1 MRKLVRFRK
10 RWQILVAIFFILP
23 LFINCGSEQA
33 TEVTQQNFISAS
45 GEGKSNLPLQ
55 EEMINRW
62 QQKEVYV
69 TKVIDGDT
77 FWVNNGSEKFKVR
90 FIGIDAPE
98 TRNSRGKLK
107 GPYAKEAKEYVR
119 QLTENKWVKLELDVQ
134 KKDRYHR
141 LLAYIYLLDGTFL
154 NADLVK
160 SGFAIVD
167 TYPPNVKHTALFVKL
182 QHEAREENRGLWG
195 LSIKR

>member
-1 MRKLVRFRK
+1 MKKLVRFRK
-10 RWQILVAIFFILP
+10 RWQLLFVIFFILF
-23 LFINCGSEQA
+23 LFINCGSEA
-33 TEVTQQNFISAS
+33 RTDSKKQNFSAS
-45 GEGKSNLPLQ
+45 GKEKSTLPLQ

-62 QQKEVYV
+62 RQKEVYV

-107 GPYAKEAKEYVR
+107 GPYAKEAKEYVQ

-134 KKDRYHR
+134 KKDRYR
-141 LLAYIYLLDGTFL
+141 RMLAYIYLLDGTFL

-160 SGFAIVD
+160 GGFAVVD

-182 QHEAREENRGLWG
+182 QHEARESKKGVWAY
-195 LSIKR
+195 

>member
-1 MRKLVRFRK
+1 MKVIVSLEK
-10 RWQILVAIFFILP
+10 RWQLLFIVFFILF
-23 LFINCGSEQA
+23 LFINCGSETR
-33 TEVTQQNFISAS
+33 TEGKKQNFSAS
-45 GEGKSNLPLQ
+45 GKEKSTLSLQ

-107 GPYAKEAKEYVR
+107 GSYAKEAKEYVQ

-134 KKDRYHR
+134 KKDRYNR

-160 SGFAIVD
+160 DGFAVVD

-182 QHEAREENRGLWG
+182 QHEARESKKGVWAY
-195 LSIKR
+195 

>member
-1 MRKLVRFRK
+1 MKEIVSLEK
-10 RWQILVAIFFILP
+10 RWQLLFIVFFILF
-23 LFINCGSEQA
+23 LFINCGSETR
-33 TEVTQQNFISAS
+33 TEGKKQNFSAS
-45 GEGKSNLPLQ
+45 GKEKSTLSLQ

-107 GPYAKEAKEYVR
+107 GSYAKEAKEYVQ

-134 KKDRYHR
+134 KKDRYNR

-160 SGFAIVD
+160 DGFAVVD

-182 QHEAREENRGLWG
+182 QHEARESKKGVWAY
-195 LSIKR
+195 

>member
-1 MRKLVRFRK
+1 
-10 RWQILVAIFFILP
+10 
-23 LFINCGSEQA
+23 
-33 TEVTQQNFISAS
+33 
-45 GEGKSNLPLQ
+45 
-55 EEMINRW
+55 MINRW

-107 GPYAKEAKEYVR
+107 GPYAKEAKEYVKK
-119 QLTENKWVKLELDVQ
+119 LTENKWVKLELDVQ
-134 KKDRYHR
+134 KKDRYR
-141 LLAYIYLLDGTFL
+141 RMLAYIYLLDGTFL
-154 NADLVK
+154 NADLLK
-160 SGFAIVD
+160 GGFAVVD

-182 QHEAREENRGLWG
+182 QHEARESKKGVWAY
-195 LSIKR
+195 

>member
-1 MRKLVRFRK
+1 MKEIVSLEK
-10 RWQILVAIFFILP
+10 RWQLLFIVFFILF
-23 LFINCGSEQA
+23 LFINCGSETR
-33 TEVTQQNFISAS
+33 TEGKKQNFSAS
-45 GEGKSNLPLQ
+45 GKEKSTLSLQ

-107 GPYAKEAKEYVR
+107 GSYAKEAKEYVQ

-134 KKDRYHR
+134 KKDRYKR

-160 SGFAIVD
+160 DGFAVVD

-182 QHEAREENRGLWG
+182 QHEARKSKKGVWAY
-195 LSIKR
+195 

>member
-1 MRKLVRFRK
+1 MKKLVRFRK
-10 RWQILVAIFFILP
+10 RWQILVATFFILP
-23 LFINCGSEQA
+23 LFINCGSEQP
-33 TEVTQQNFISAS
+33 TEVNQQHFISAS
-45 GEGKSNLPLQ
+45 GEGKSTAPLQ

-107 GPYAKEAKEYVR
+107 GPYAKEAKEYV
-119 QLTENKWVKLELDVQ
+119 QKLTENKWVKLELDVQ
-134 KKDRYHR
+134 KKDRYR
-141 LLAYIYLLDGTFL
+141 RMLAYIYLLDGTFL

-160 SGFAIVD
+160 GGFAVVD

-182 QHEAREENRGLWG
+182 QHEARESKKGVWAY
-195 LSIKR
+195 

>member
-1 MRKLVRFRK
+1 MKEIVSLEK
-10 RWQILVAIFFILP
+10 RWQLLFVVFFILF
-23 LFINCGSEQA
+23 LFINCGSETR
-33 TEVTQQNFISAS
+33 TEGKKQNFSAS
-45 GEGKSNLPLQ
+45 GKEKSTLSLQ

-107 GPYAKEAKEYVR
+107 GPYAKEAREYVQ

-134 KKDRYHR
+134 KKDRYKR

-160 SGFAIVD
+160 GGFAVVD

-182 QHEAREENRGLWG
+182 QHQARESKKGVWAY
-195 LSIKR
+195 

>member
-1 MRKLVRFRK
+1 MKKLVRFGK

-23 LFINCGSEQA
+23 LFINCGSEQP
-33 TEVTQQNFISAS
+33 TEVNQQHFISAS
-45 GEGKSNLPLQ
+45 GEGKSTAPLQ

-119 QLTENKWVKLELDVQ
+119 QLTENKWVKLEFDVQ
-134 KKDRYHR
+134 KKDRYQR
-141 LLAYIYLLDGTFL
+141 LLAYIYLQDGTFL

-160 SGFAIVD
+160 SGFAVVD
-167 TYPPNVKHTALFVKL
+167 TYPPNLKHTNLLVKL

>member
-1 MRKLVRFRK
+1 MKEIVSLEK
-10 RWQILVAIFFILP
+10 IWQLLFVIFFILF
-23 LFINCGSEQA
+23 LFINCGSEA
-33 TEVTQQNFISAS
+33 RTEGKKQNFSAS
-45 GEGKSNLPLQ
+45 GKEKSTLSLQ

-107 GPYAKEAKEYVR
+107 GPYAKEAREYVQ

-134 KKDRYHR
+134 KKDRYKR

-160 SGFAIVD
+160 GGFAVVD

-182 QHEAREENRGLWG
+182 QHEARESKKGVWAL
-195 LSIKR
+195 K

>member
-1 MRKLVRFRK
+1 MKEIVSLEK
-10 RWQILVAIFFILP
+10 RWQLLFIVFFILF
-23 LFINCGSEQA
+23 LFINCGSETR
-33 TEVTQQNFISAS
+33 TEGKKQNFSAS
-45 GEGKSNLPLQ
+45 GKEKSTLSLQ

-107 GPYAKEAKEYVR
+107 GPYAKEAKEYVQ

-134 KKDRYHR
+134 KKDRYR
-141 LLAYIYLLDGTFL
+141 RMLAYIYLLDGTFL

-160 SGFAIVD
+160 DGFAVVD

-182 QHEAREENRGLWG
+182 QHEARESKKGVWAY
-195 LSIKR
+195 

>member
-1 MRKLVRFRK
+1 MKKLVRFRK
-10 RWQILVAIFFILP
+10 RWQILVAVFFILP

-45 GEGKSNLPLQ
+45 REGKSNLPLQ
-55 EEMINRW
+55 EAMINRW

-98 TRNSRGKLK
+98 TRSSRGKLK

-119 QLTENKWVKLELDVQ
+119 QLTENKWVKLEFDVQ

-141 LLAYIYLLDGTFL
+141 LLAYIYLQDGTFL

-160 SGFAIVD
+160 SGFAVVD
-167 TYPPNVKHTALFVKL
+167 TYPPNVKHTNLFVKL
-182 QHEAREENRGLWG
+182 QHEAREENRGL
-195 LSIKR
+195 

>member
-1 MRKLVRFRK
+1 
-10 RWQILVAIFFILP
+10 
-23 LFINCGSEQA
+23 
-33 TEVTQQNFISAS
+33 
-45 GEGKSNLPLQ
+45 
-55 EEMINRW
+55 MINRW

-119 QLTENKWVKLELDVQ
+119 QLTENKWVKLEFDVQ

-141 LLAYIYLLDGTFL
+141 LLAYIYLQDGTFL

-160 SGFAIVD
+160 SGFAVVD
-167 TYPPNVKHTALFVKL
+167 TYPPNVKHTNLFVKL
-182 QHEAREENRGLWG
+182 QHEARESKKGVWAY
-195 LSIKR
+195 

>member
-1 MRKLVRFRK
+1 MKEIISLGK
-10 RWQILVAIFFILP
+10 RWQIKFAIFFIVA
-23 LFINCGSEQA
+23 LFIRCGNEP
-33 TEVTQQNFISAS
+33 TVEGRQQHLVPTS
-45 GEGKSNLPLQ
+45 GKDTPNLPLQ
-55 EEMINRW
+55 DEMIRRW
-62 QQKEVYV
+62 QRNEVYV
-69 TKVIDGDT
+69 SKVIDGDT

-107 GPYAKEAKEYVR
+107 GPYAKEAKEYVQ

-134 KKDRYHR
+134 KKDRYQR
-141 LLAYIYLLDGTFL
+141 LLAYIYLLDGSFL

-160 SGFAIVD
+160 GGFATVA
-167 TYPPNVKHTALFVKL
+167 TYPPNVKHTNLFVKL